1 MASSIIAL
9 GAGTLLF
16 CILLVAFGP
25 NAQKKDKVKSRL
37 DVLSQNL
44 FRTDVMR
51 DEALSKPFSERVLKP
66 MLRRATDLIGMIIP
80 IKGSSSAGLDRQK
93 KMLMQAGWAISA
105 EEYRVIHLIC
115 MVIGALLGL
124 FIALSTQQTTLY
136 TVLYVVGGFFVGY
149 TLLRYYC
156 ASAGTQRKNAMEQ
169 QLPDMLDL
177 LSVSVAA
184 GLGFD
189 RAVQHIVN
197 TMEGPLIDE
206 FTVTYREMSM
216 GRSRNEALRLLG
228 ERCGIPDLNSVTGA
242 IIQAGELGIP
252 IRNVLQAQSAALR
265 RSRKN
270 KVQEKAAKIATKM
283 LLPMV
288 GFIFPALLLV
298 LLGPSI
304 LSILEAFS

>member
-1 MASSIIAL
+1 MAGTIIAL

-16 CILLVAFGP
+16 CILLVVFGP
-25 NAQKKDKVKSRL
+25 RAQKTDKIKSRL
-37 DVLSQNL
+37 NGLSENL

-51 DEALSKPFSERVLKP
+51 DEELSKPFSERVLKP
-66 MLRRATDLIGMIIP
+66 MLRRVTDLIGTIVP
-80 IKGSSSAGLDRQK
+80 TQGSSTAGLDRQK
-93 KMLMQAGWAISA
+93 KMLMQAGWTISA

-115 MVIGALLGL
+115 MAGGGLLGL
-124 FIALSTQQTTLY
+124 LLANSSQQPTLN

-156 ASAGTQRKNAMEQ
+156 AAAGTKRKAAMEQ

-216 GRSRNEALRLLG
+216 GRSRNEALRLLA

-265 RSRKN
+265 RARKN
-270 KVQEKAAKIATKM
+270 KVQEKAAKIATKI

-288 GFIFPALLLV
+288 GFIFPALLVV

-304 LSILEAFS
+304 LSIVEAFS